1 MTSYPTN
8 RRLTALY
15 TGWLQQ
21 VIWCNEFDSV
31 LFLVK
36 SFWKRGR
43 RLHREKLDALQ
54 RVFLS
59 LSSSEVVTSA
69 LICCSRL
76 RLISISTWHVL
87 KSTLLLPSKCCRN
100 VSSVFVQCPGCWIS
114 LLWCFLSRR
123 LQEKLPGAVKRSK
136 TEWSPSP
143 KPSTTSPSSSCPS
156 PYLPSLIRLPGLTPP
171 PHTVH
176 HQHPTTLKLPR

>member
-1 MTSYPTN
+1 MN
-8 RRLTALY
+8 LI
-15 TGWLQQ
+15 Q
-21 VIWCNEFDSV
+21 
-31 LFLVK
+31 
-36 SFWKRGR
+36 SFGEPGR
-43 RLHREKLDALQ
+43 RLHREA
-54 RVFLS
+54 RCVFLS

-69 LICCSRL
+69 LICFSRL

-100 VSSVFVQCPGCWIS
+100 LSFVFVQCPGCWIS

-123 LQEKLPGAVKRSK
+123 LQEKLPGAVKCSK

-143 KPSTTSPSSSCPS
+143 KPSTTPHHLHVHHHIFPPLSH
-156 PYLPSLIRLPGLTPP
+156 LRLFRLPGLTPP